1 MHCWCS
7 TSFTGRML
15 LTWSLSVY
23 DGIVGTKCCSI
34 ISCLDR
40 QWKLRHFYNGD
51 MPSNNKTQN
60 QPKNS
65 CKPADFGQ
73 THRRILLWTPISQAS
88 KIFWVRIQTLNIMV
102 SLRLSIYLSKI
113 NFKHFD
119 YNEFSDFCQVERS
132 QDVSRTL
139 YLMAKRQG
147 DPYLTTWKSTPD
159 SAVSPQFPCV
169 QDVGFWLG
177 LGRIKLSTHTQRED
191 KF

>member
-1 MHCWCS
+1 MVLPILAVRALWVRTSRSLVLWRPLWDCFRGTRWWSLCVGSLATFDTYLMHCWCS
-7 TSFTGRML
+7 TSFTRRML

-40 QWKLRHFYNGD
+40 QWKLRHFFNGD
-51 MPSNNKTQN
+51 MPSNNITQN

-73 THRRILLWTPISQAS
+73 
-88 KIFWVRIQTLNIMV
+88 
-102 SLRLSIYLSKI
+102 
-113 NFKHFD
+113 NF
-119 YNEFSDFCQVERS
+119 
-132 QDVSRTL
+132 
-139 YLMAKRQG
+139 
-147 DPYLTTWKSTPD
+147 
-159 SAVSPQFPCV
+159 AVSPQFPCV